1 MDRRDLLRGGV
12 LTGFALLVERAF
24 GQPASG
30 KIIPWAD
37 QPPPIPAPA
46 QNAIHN
52 LTPWEALDSW
62 ITPNDKFFSIAH
74 YNRPTIDAATWRLS
88 LSGLVANP
96 TGLTLDA
103 LKALPRQDV
112 TFTLECSGDNGL
124 PFFHSAV
131 GNAEWSGTSLA
142 NILRAADIHDKAVEV
157 VFYGKD
163 QGEDVAHRGLPYELK
178 YTDTFARSMS
188 VYDAMNSANILCY
201 EMNGSPLPA
210 ANGYPVRLIAPG
222 WFGIANV
229 KWLTHIEVIDHRY
242 PGRFMG
248 REYVTMREVQRDG
261 HTAMAETPVGRMLI
275 KSAPGRVVQTGD
287 RYQIDGMAWGP
298 NPISAVEVKI
308 DNGPWQK
315 AKLDGNKAPF
325 TWQAWSLEW
334 SPTPSE
340 HTITS
345 RAIDATGAIQPSV
358 DDPMIANKK
367 TYWESNGQITRR
379 VQIA

>member
-1 MDRRDLLRGGV
+1 MDRRDLLRGGL
-12 LTGFALLVERAF
+12 LTGFALLTERAF
-24 GQPASG
+24 AQPASG

-37 QPPPIPAPA
+37 QPPPIPSAA

-74 YNRPTIDAATWRLS
+74 YNRPTIDVETWRLN
-88 LSGLVANP
+88 LSGLVGNP
-96 TGLTLDA
+96 TSLTLDA
-103 LKALPRQDV
+103 LKALPRQEV

-131 GNAEWSGTSLA
+131 GNAQWSGTSLA
-142 NILRAADIHDKAVEV
+142 NVLRTAGIHDKAVEV

-178 YTDTFARSMS
+178 YTDTFARSMA
-188 VYDAMNSANILCY
+188 VDDAMNSANILCY

-229 KWLTHIEVIDHRY
+229 KWLTHIDVLDRRY
-242 PGRFMG
+242 PGRFMS

-261 HTAMAETPVGRMLI
+261 QTVMTQTPVGRMLL
-275 KSAPGRVVQTGD
+275 KSAPGRVVQRD
-287 RYQIDGMAWGP
+287 NRYEIDGMAWGP
-298 NPISAVEVKI
+298 NPITAVEVKI
-308 DNGPWQK
+308 DTGPWLK
-315 AKLDGNKAPF
+315 AKLNDSRAPF

-334 SPTPSE
+334 SPTPGE

-345 RAIDATGAIQPSV
+345 RAIDATGAVQPSP
-358 DDPMIANKK
+358 DDSMIANKK